1 MRKEKDSGGEEEEW
15 DAELWYGMF
24 WYCFWCVKWWVRQQK
39 RFGSKRLKTQW
50 NNGLIRVNGNGVW

>member
-1 MRKEKDSGGEEEEW
+1 VRKEKDSGGEEEEW

-39 RFGSKRLKTQW
+39 RFG
-50 NNGLIRVNGNGVW
+50 